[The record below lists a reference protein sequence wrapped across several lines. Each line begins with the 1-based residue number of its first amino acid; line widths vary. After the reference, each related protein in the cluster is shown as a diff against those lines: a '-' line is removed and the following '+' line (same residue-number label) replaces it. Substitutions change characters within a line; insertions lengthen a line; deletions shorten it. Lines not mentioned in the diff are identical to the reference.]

1 MISPQFE
8 IQLIAI
14 LTSLACTLAGT
25 FLVLRKMAMMSDAIS
40 HSILVGIAIAF
51 LYTKNIHSPLLI
63 IAATLT
69 GLLTVVLVEILK
81 NTNLVSEDSAIGL
94 VFTSLFSIGVIIIS
108 KYARN
113 VHIDT
118 DAVLLG
124 EIAFA
129 PFRRFYIGNI
139 DLGPKSLY
147 IMATILLVNIVFI
160 SLFYKE
166 LKIATFDPS
175 LAFVL
180 GITPSAIHYGLMAI
194 VSITAIG
201 AFDTVGSILVVALM
215 VVPPL
220 TAYLLTDKLKIM
232 IPLSAIL
239 GILAGVLGY
248 RAAQLL
254 DVSIS
259 GSMATVSGIMFL
271 FAFIISPQKGI
282 GAAFR
287 RYKKTKTSF

>member
-8 IQLIAI
+8 IQLIAVV
-14 LTSLACTLAGT
+14 TSLACTLAGT

-40 HSILVGIAIAF
+40 HSILAGIAIAF
-51 LYTKNIHSPLLI
+51 LYTRDIHSPLLI
-63 IAATLT
+63 VSATLT
-69 GLLTVVLVEILK
+69 GLATVFLVEMLK
-81 NTNLVSEDSAIGL
+81 NTKLVSEDSATGL

-113 VHIDT
+113 VHLDT

-129 PFRRFYIGNI
+129 PFRRFYIGDI

-147 IMATILLVNIVFI
+147 IMSTILFFNIVFI

-180 GITPSAIHYGLMAI
+180 GISPNILHYGLMSV

-220 TAYLLTDKLKIM
+220 TAYLLTDKLKFM
-232 IPLSAIL
+232 IPLSAVL
-239 GILAGVLGY
+239 GILSGVLGY
-248 RAAQLL
+248 RAAHFFDL
-254 DVSIS
+254 SIS

-282 GAAFR
+282 WTAF
-287 RYKKTKTSF
+287 KGG

>member
-1 MISPQFE
+1 MINPQFE
-8 IQLIAI
+8 IQLIAVI
-14 LTSLACTLAGT
+14 TSLACTLAGT

-40 HSILVGIAIAF
+40 HSILAGIAIAF
-51 LYTKNIHSPLLI
+51 LYTKDIHSPLLI
-63 IAATLT
+63 ISAAIT
-69 GLLTVVLVEILK
+69 GLVTVFLVEMLK
-81 NTNLVSEDSAIGL
+81 NTNLVSEDSATGL
-94 VFTSLFSIGVIIIS
+94 VFTSLFGIGVIIIS

-113 VHIDT
+113 VHLDT

-129 PFRRFYIGNI
+129 PFRRFNTGNI

-147 IMATILLVNIVFI
+147 IMSAILFVNIVFI

-180 GITPSAIHYGLMAI
+180 GISPGLIHYGLMAV

-220 TAYLLTDKLKIM
+220 TAYLLTDKLKFM

-239 GILAGVLGY
+239 GVLTGVLGY
-248 RAAQLL
+248 RAAHLF

-259 GSMATVSGIMFL
+259 GSMATISGIMFL
-271 FAFIISPQKGI
+271 FAFIFSPKRESGKLSGGI
-282 GAAFR
+282 KNPF
-287 RYKKTKTSF
+287 

>member
-8 IQLIAI
+8 IQLIAVV
-14 LTSLACTLAGT
+14 TSLACTLAGT

-40 HSILVGIAIAF
+40 HSILAGIAIAF
-51 LYTKNIHSPLLI
+51 LYTKDIHSPLLI
-63 IAATLT
+63 VAATAT
-69 GLLTVVLVEILK
+69 GLVTVFLVEILK

-94 VFTSLFSIGVIIIS
+94 VFTSLFSVGVIIIS

-113 VHIDT
+113 VHLDT

-147 IMATILLVNIVFI
+147 IMTAILIVNILFI

-166 LKIATFDPS
+166 LKISAFDPG

-180 GITPSAIHYGLMAI
+180 GFSPGIVHYGLMTV

-220 TAYLLTDKLKIM
+220 TAYLLTDKLKFM
-232 IPLSAIL
+232 ILISAIL
-239 GILAGVLGY
+239 GILSGILGY
-248 RAAQLL
+248 QAAHLL

-259 GSMATVSGIMFL
+259 GSMATVSGIMFFL
-271 FAFIISPQKGI
+271 AFIISPQKGI
-282 GAAFR
+282 IAAFR
-287 RYKKTKTSF
+287 QYKKVKTSS